1 MDWFEKL
8 AGFQERDYHSTRQ
21 KLEVDG
27 NQLRSLVNGKSY
39 GIGRLDL
46 MSLDSLRTRACTGR
60 EVPGRL
66 RVRIVTG
73 DVRQMHQEF
82 QFAGAIFQVASQFN
96 MLEMVSQDVTPECGV
111 TRYQNDRTQGPACAI
126 AAGAAT
132 IYRNYFAPVGD
143 HTGQTSE
150 HQLDGFA
157 ELGRALARTVDRTAT
172 SLWTMQNGYSMFTL
186 DGVNSISRCL
196 KSLDPEAIDALRG
209 LLRIGV
215 HWDVDVTDSPAQPL
229 PQVSQAFCSA
239 LPVSYCRAAR
249 GADWMPLASLVLE
262 AAYEATLLAAVINAQ
277 RGASNTVLLT
287 SLGGGAFGNDE
298 SWIRSAMKRAIGK
311 VAGSDLDIVFVS
323 YGPPSADL
331 QRWVHSLT

>member
-96 MLEMVSQDVTPECGV
+96 MLEMVSQDVTP
-111 TRYQNDRTQGPACAI
+111 
-126 AAGAAT
+126 
-132 IYRNYFAPVGD
+132 
-143 HTGQTSE
+143 
-150 HQLDGFA
+150 
-157 ELGRALARTVDRTAT
+157 
-172 SLWTMQNGYSMFTL
+172 
-186 DGVNSISRCL
+186 
-196 KSLDPEAIDALRG
+196 
-209 LLRIGV
+209 
-215 HWDVDVTDSPAQPL
+215 
-229 PQVSQAFCSA
+229 
-239 LPVSYCRAAR
+239 
-249 GADWMPLASLVLE
+249 
-262 AAYEATLLAAVINAQ
+262 
-277 RGASNTVLLT
+277 
-287 SLGGGAFGNDE
+287 
-298 SWIRSAMKRAIGK
+298 
-311 VAGSDLDIVFVS
+311 
-323 YGPPSADL
+323 
-331 QRWVHSLT
+331 